1 MKILYFLSL
10 AGLFISWYL
19 TNPCV
24 GYAQVAADGTLPTN
38 VVSPDGLQFTITGGS
53 QVGNNL
59 FHSFSRFSLPT
70 GGFAIFNNVLDVQ
83 NIFSRV
89 TGGFPSNID
98 GMIQANGSANL
109 FLINPNGIIFGPNAQ
124 LNIGGS
130 FFATTANSLKFADG
144 TELNTS
150 LSQTPP
156 LLTVSVP
163 IGLQYGQP
171 GAIAVQGAHL
181 SVQPSQTLALIG
193 GEVALSGG
201 TLSAESGRVELGGVA
216 GVGTVGLTA
225 TGSQY
230 QFIFPKDLANLNF

>member
-1 MKILYFLSL
+1 
-10 AGLFISWYL
+10 
-19 TNPCV
+19 
-24 GYAQVAADGTLPTN
+24 
-38 VVSPDGLQFTITGGS
+38 
-53 QVGNNL
+53 
-59 FHSFSRFSLPT
+59 
-70 GGFAIFNNVLDVQ
+70 
-83 NIFSRV
+83 
-89 TGGFPSNID
+89 
-98 GMIQANGSANL
+98 MIQANGSANF

-171 GAIAVQGAHL
+171 RAIAVQGATL

-193 GEVALSGG
+193 GEVIVSGG
-201 TLSAESGRVELGGVA
+201 KLSAESGHVELGGVA
-216 GVGTVGLTA
+216 GAGIVGITA
-225 TGSQY
+225 TGTQY
-230 QFIFPKDLANLNF
+230 QFIFPQDLTKANVQLTDNALVTTSGDGGGSVQLTAGKLQYKTRVWKPTP